1 MSIGLIG
8 TMEMARN
15 AMQTARQG
23 AEVAGHNIANASN
36 EAYARQRLKVA
47 TAGSLSTPQGSQG
60 LGVRV
65 SAFEQIRNYALDKS
79 ITTEKSVTSYFEN
92 KERLLVQGEAMLGQT
107 LERQTADANGLTT
120 AYGLSEG
127 LSLFFNS
134 MQSVSSS
141 PTSHADRQQMLYE
154 AQKLADRFTLI
165 DNRLGALRVNI
176 NDDLKDVTA
185 EANAI
190 LTNIAEL
197 SFRISSSEVGDAG
210 VANEMRDS
218 RQAKIEDLAKI
229 MNFTVTTDDVDRL
242 TLTIAGTKII
252 EDSNQINT
260 LTTVD
265 GSTLGAGYDSG
276 MLYLAE
282 SRTGGVVGITSGSAK
297 GIVDARDV
305 EIKTLRTNINAVAKR
320 LIDETNTLHKTGYDL
335 DGNRDATLNFFDGS
349 SAADIKVNATLL
361 DSPRRFQGSANA
373 NESGDNGIALE
384 MARLQTKAFVDLGGL
399 TISEKYGQVATSFG
413 QSLNSVRA
421 KLGDQKSLEDL
432 FVRQRESISGVSID
446 EEVAS
451 LMVYQRAF
459 QASAKLITTID
470 ELMEEVMSMTR

>member
-79 ITTEKSVTSYFEN
+79 ITTEKSVTSYLEN

-229 MNFTVTTDDVDRL
+229 MNFTVTTDDVGRL

-260 LTTVD
+260 LKTVY
-265 GSTLGAGYDSG
+265 GSGDDSG

-282 SRTGGVVGITSGSAK
+282 SMTGGVVGITSGSAK
-297 GIVDARDV
+297 GIIDARDV
-305 EIKTLRTNINAVAKR
+305 EIKTLRTNINSVAKR

-361 DSPRRFQGSANA
+361 NSPRRFQGSAKA

-413 QSLNSVRA
+413 QSLNSVRV

-446 EEVAS
+446 EEVAN

-470 ELMEEVMSMTR
+470 ELMQEVMSMTR